1 MFCTSVRVHVFSS
14 ENGFFVQ
21 VRVFCVSMIEYFGC
35 QLRCFF
41 YVIESVFCMSVPLCL
56 CVS

>member
-1 MFCTSVRVHVFSS
+1 MFCTSLRVRVFSS

-35 QLRCFF
+35 Q
-41 YVIESVFCMSVPLCL
+41 
-56 CVS
+56 